1 MIYWWIHCLRN
12 RLVWHGAEVHC
23 AEVATGISE
32 LAKAAA
38 GGQGTFLCSSAILEG
53 NMEKHN
59 VQWFMFEGG
68 LNLTASCEFTKRGD
82 LSKLKPEKGK
92 KKIVGALQCSMFS
105 MRIAWGGADNAR
117 RGLLKCWDA
126 VTLRVS
132 EADSIFFPVSFVG
145 LESKLEQVTSS
156 PVDRYGHALLERK
169 DWICQLESWIW

>member
-1 MIYWWIHCLRN
+1 MCDLLVDSLPSKSVSMTWGWGSLRWSGYWNQWTCKSSCR
-12 RLVWHGAEVHC
+12 W
-23 AEVATGISE
+23 
-32 LAKAAA
+32 
-38 GGQGTFLCSSAILEG
+38 TFLCSSAILEG